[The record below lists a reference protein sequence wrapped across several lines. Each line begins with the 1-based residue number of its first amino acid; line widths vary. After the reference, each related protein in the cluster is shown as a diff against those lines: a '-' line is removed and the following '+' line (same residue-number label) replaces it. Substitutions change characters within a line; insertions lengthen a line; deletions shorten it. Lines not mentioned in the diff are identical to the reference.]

1 MNETSALLSPS
12 LSKLALEA
20 AVQIDP
26 LRLGHLPLVMD
37 VFKRL
42 NLVGIIDQ
50 AAPVHGTKKASSS
63 SCVAVLMCGIFVGAH
78 TLWRI
83 RERLKPYDMRTIMQ
97 DPQFDLQIYNDER
110 LSEVLDALH
119 LAGLDGIMT
128 QVAIEVIKQFH
139 VSTQYISFDTTS
151 VITAGAYDRVDA
163 HTRLPN
169 VAAPPLPA
177 RGYSKEHRGDANQ
190 LVFGSFVSQD
200 RGAALCSKSYNG
212 NTADSSAAVDMIGRI
227 REFVAEPREVCCV
240 ADCKSWT
247 GEVLELCQRD
257 GLRLLSRLPRNL
269 RLHDDLM
276 QKSEDHPTTYTTKVR
291 NVHAS
296 LLGETKVCD
305 TYTYWGF
312 DAEESFTIED
322 IAPDGSVKK
331 RQLIIPVRALR
342 VHSSALE
349 RLKRSAWDKASI
361 DQSKRL
367 TKQMAGW
374 HQMAYACEIDAQ
386 RAADR
391 IVGQNAC
398 ATATLSAKVVHHL
411 GPARRGRGR
420 PPKHHQSEPA
430 LDAKEHWKVC
440 YTIAAVDNAVKE
452 RDIKNQSTYILIR
465 NVRVG
470 WDISD
475 EDMIVHYKLQH
486 HVERGFSWLVAAWQ
500 GHVIKEVRILFGKPL
515 ATGPIS
521 SLGDQTVT
529 PGFMRRQESTRGPS
543 GAGNAA
549 AKTISLETE
558 TLWKADGF
566 SHPAGNST
574 RGAMGE
580 PRGTTPG
587 SQVGSSVTLR
597 GHGNQGDP
605 SRRTWHSACGG
616 CATGAAR
623 VKSKRTG
630 MAWWKSELRVRATM
644 PGNAGGAKA
653 QRLQDRVTGE
663 HGPDTEPGDP

>member
-1 MNETSALLSPS
+1 MNELSVLLSPS
-12 LSKLALEA
+12 LSKLALAA
-20 AVQIDP
+20 AVRIGP

-42 NLVGIIDQ
+42 NLVDIIDQ

-63 SCVAVLMCGIFVGAH
+63 SCVAVLLCGIFVGAH

-97 DPQFDLQIYNDER
+97 DKNFDLHIYNDER
-110 LSEVLDALH
+110 LGEVLDALH
-119 LAGLDGIMT
+119 IAGLDGIMT
-128 QVAIEVIKQFH
+128 QVAIEVIRQFH

-163 HTRLPN
+163 HTRLPH
-169 VAAPPLPA
+169 VAPPPLPA

-200 RGAALCSKSYNG
+200 RGAALCSKAYSG
-212 NTADSSAAVDMIGRI
+212 NTADCSVAVDMIGRI
-227 REFVAEPREVCCV
+227 REFVADPREVCCV

-269 RLHDDLM
+269 RLHDEVM
-276 QKSEDHPTTYTTKVR
+276 QKSEDNPTTYKTNVRTVPPNAEPPITTKD
-291 NVHAS
+291 
-296 LLGETKVCD
+296 CD

-312 DAEESFTIED
+312 DAEEAFAIED
-322 IAPDGSVKK
+322 TQSDGSVKK

-342 VHSSALE
+342 IHSSALE
-349 RLKRSAWDKASI
+349 RLKRAAWEQAGV

-398 ATATLSAKVVHHL
+398 ATLTLSAKVVHHL

-440 YTIAAVDNAVKE
+440 YAFAAVDSAVKE

-470 WDISD
+470 WDITD
-475 EDMIVHYKLQH
+475 QDMIVHYKLQH
-486 HVERGFSWLVAAWQ
+486 HVERGFSWLKSFAN
-500 GHVIKEVRILFGKPL
+500 
-515 ATGPIS
+515 IS
-521 SLGDQTVT
+521 PMFLHTPHRMASLGMIYCMALVIHTNIQRTIRIFLKDNKMKLPYHKGIASDNITARFVYELMAEIQTVSVAL
-529 PGFMRRQESTRGPS
+529 P
-543 GAGNAA
+543 
-549 AKTISLETE
+549 
-558 TLWKADGF
+558 D
-566 SHPAGNST
+566 
-574 RGAMGE
+574 
-580 PRGTTPG
+580 G
-587 SQVGSSVTLR
+587 SQV
-597 GHGNQGDP
+597 
-605 SRRTWHSACGG
+605 RTTTEFNGWQQIAAQALGTP
-616 CATGAAR
+616 AGAF
-623 VKSKRTG
+623 
-630 MAWWKSELRVRATM
+630 MPVR
-644 PGNAGGAKA
+644 
-653 QRLQDRVTGE
+653 
-663 HGPDTEPGDP
+663 